1 MFLPGIE
8 DLGSRIAVCLLVICA
23 VGVAPAWGAPPQ
35 SQRETPVVKAYRA
48 AGPAVVN
55 ISTTQLVRTR
65 MGMLGGDIFDD
76 IFPSP
81 LTRQVPVQ
89 SLGSGV
95 LIHPDGY
102 VVTNAHVVQR
112 AQEITV
118 TLSDDR
124 KFAATVLSTEPRH
137 DLAVLKIDPKGKP
150 LPFLPLG
157 RSDDLMVGETVIA
170 VGNSVGLSNTLTTG
184 VISATN
190 RTLSFKE
197 GVEYA
202 GLIQTDAPINP
213 GNSGGPLLNIAGE
226 LIGINTA
233 IRADAQN
240 IGFAIAI
247 DSLHAELPRL
257 LDFERINRVVLGA
270 TVAPRRIEG
279 RDTLVVTD
287 VRTGT
292 PAEGKLKSGDWIMA
306 VNGKAATQMP
316 QYACAML
323 QAAKDETVTFKL
335 VRAGKDAAAA
345 VKLQAKPRPD
355 GAALAAKLMGVT
367 LSPIDEALA
376 RRMRL
381 ALTSGL
387 VVTEVEAASPAA
399 ELGLRAGDVLFQAGQ
414 LYVKDLDTL
423 GMILE
428 DAAPGDALRIG
439 IVRGNM
445 RAWATLRVRAAP
457 TGPQKKTPKPPAA
470 QSGETDI

>member
-1 MFLPGIE
+1 M
-8 DLGSRIAVCLLVICA
+8 
-23 VGVAPAWGAPPQ
+23 
-35 SQRETPVVKAYRA
+35 VKAYRA

-65 MGMLGGDIFDD
+65 LGMFGGDIFDD

-112 AQEITV
+112 AQEVTV
-118 TLSDDR
+118 TLADDR

-137 DLAVLKIDPKGKP
+137 DLAVLKIDPKGQP

-170 VGNSVGLSNTLTTG
+170 VGNPMGLASTVTTG
-184 VISATN
+184 VVSATN
-190 RTLSFKE
+190 RTLTFKE

-247 DSLHAELPRL
+247 DSLHAELPQL

-270 TVAPRRIEG
+270 TVVPRRIDG
-279 RDTLVVTD
+279 RDTLVIAD
-287 VRTGT
+287 VRAGT
-292 PAEGKLKSGDWIMA
+292 PAEGKLKAGDWITA
-306 VNGKAATQMP
+306 VNGRSATQMP

-323 QAAKDETVTFKL
+323 QAGKDSAVTFAI
-335 VRAGKDAAAA
+335 VRAGNDISA
-345 VKLQAKPRPD
+345 VVTLQPKPRPD
-355 GAALAAKLMGVT
+355 GAALAAKLLGVT
-367 LSPIDEALA
+367 LTGVDEDLA
-376 RRMRL
+376 RRLRL
-381 ALTSGL
+381 AVNSGL
-387 VVTEVEAASPAA
+387 VVTHVEPGSPAA

-428 DAAPGDALRIG
+428 DVTAGTALRIG

-445 RAWATLRVRAAP
+445 RAWTTIRARGGATAPPKPRAAP
-457 TGPQKKTPKPPAA
+457 
-470 QSGETDI
+470 SGSGDTEI